1 MSISKWLDAIQIT
14 SISMEIEFESFGPR
28 LQAVERKIE
37 NTETMMDWNNIT
49 MKWIL
54 KIERYWGIEEITEKK
69 EKTSSR
75 QMKEYITSD

>member
-37 NTETMMDWNNIT
+37 NTETMMD
-49 MKWIL
+49 
-54 KIERYWGIEEITEKK
+54 
-69 EKTSSR
+69 
-75 QMKEYITSD
+75 